1 MIQSSPNLRVPPMS
15 FPQPLAYDVE
25 QKLRDMDSVPLFMK
39 GLPTEGEQSEALEA
53 LQALVY
59 DGTPDGI

>member
-1 MIQSSPNLRVPPMS
+1 MS